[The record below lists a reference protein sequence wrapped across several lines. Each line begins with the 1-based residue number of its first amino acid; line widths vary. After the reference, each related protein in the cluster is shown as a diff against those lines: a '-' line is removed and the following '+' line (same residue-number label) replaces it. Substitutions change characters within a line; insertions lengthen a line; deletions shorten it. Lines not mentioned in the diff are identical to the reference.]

1 MVLDFN
7 RLIIGLSVKVWLTL
21 APFTIVLGRL
31 VRQD

>member
-7 RLIIGLSVKVWLTL
+7 RLIIGLSIKVRLTL
-21 APFTIVLGRL
+21 APFTIVLGKP